1 MSDQPT
7 SQVLGDIAALRR
19 DTRSRTSAPCGKRS
33 LTSMST
39 CGSSSPSRH
48 RRDRQCIGRRS
59 RRGAAG
65 RPARLRACRRRANA
79 ARSGLAGQQSA
90 GHTDQSRT
98 DPRIGM
104 LFLIP
109 GVDETLRVSGIAEI
123 TVEPALLRRWQAGDK
138 QPKSAIR
145 VSVREAILHCG
156 KALIRSHL
164 GKRTTRSRATG
175 ASYGQMSKD
184 QIETRQTADE
194 IEASVQEG
202 LQDALDRRA
211 VPHRLREARPGSR
224 HRVQDATPESLHVRG
239 FRQHALE
246 APDNDRSR

>member
-19 DTRSRTSAPCGKRS
+19 EYAQPHERSVRKTLAHLDVHMREFIALSPFVVIGSASADGADVAPRGDRPGFVHAVDERTLLVPDWPGNNRLDT
-33 LTSMST
+33 LTN
-39 CGSSSPSRH
+39 
-48 RRDRQCIGRRS
+48 
-59 RRGAAG
+59 
-65 RPARLRACRRRANA
+65 LV
-79 ARSGLAGQQSA
+79 
-90 GHTDQSRT
+90 T

-145 VSVREAILHCG
+145 VSVREAYLHCG

-164 GKRTTRSRATG
+164 WQADYKIARDRLP
-175 ASYGQMSKD
+175 SYGQMLKD

-202 LQDALDRRA
+202 YKT
-211 VPHRLREARPGSR
+211 RLY
-224 HRVQDATPESLHVRG
+224 
-239 FRQHALE
+239 
-246 APDNDRSR
+246 